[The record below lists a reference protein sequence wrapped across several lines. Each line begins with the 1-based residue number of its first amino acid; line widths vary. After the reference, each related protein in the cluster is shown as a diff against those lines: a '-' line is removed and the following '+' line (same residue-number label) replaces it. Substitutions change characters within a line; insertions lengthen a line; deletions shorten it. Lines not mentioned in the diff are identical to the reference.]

1 MGNIVNKKLEDG
13 NNNQDI
19 ASILKPLT
27 KVKKTISS
35 PVNKLKDTKTLEN
48 KKLTKIG
55 NQFTQTNNKNPI
67 KKENFSTKTK
77 NNV

>member
-35 PVNKLKDTKTLEN
+35 PVNKLKHTKTLITF
-48 KKLTKIG
+48 TK
-55 NQFTQTNNKNPI
+55 TNKN
-67 KKENFSTKTK
+67 
-77 NNV
+77 